1 MKIKIYLPA
10 LLILAFAATR
20 PAGAQKEVSLLIRD
34 GQPAIAFALPPFAAS
49 GPAAAL
55 AEEIHD
61 VLEADLKYSR
71 IFQVLPKSY
80 YAYIRALDPRS
91 VVYKDWESIGAAV
104 LFTGEV
110 SMASGGDIVL
120 ERNFYDVKSQKT
132 IIPGKRYQAKKTDLR
147 YLAHKT
153 AEIMEG

>member
-1 MKIKIYLPA
+1 MKIKLYLTA
-10 LLILAFAATR
+10 LLILIFAGAR
-20 PAGAQKEVSLLIRD
+20 PARAQKEFNLLIKD
-34 GQPAIAFALPPFAAS
+34 GMPAIAFALPPFSAS

-80 YAYIRALDPRS
+80 YAYIRAIDPRS
-91 VVYKDWESIGAAV
+91 IVYKDWESIGAAV

-110 SMASGGDIVL
+110 SLAAGGDIVF
-120 ERNFYDVKSQKT
+120 ERNFYDVKSQRT
-132 IIPGKRYQAKKTDLR
+132 IIPGKRYQA
-147 YLAHKT
+147 
-153 AEIMEG
+153 